1 MPEGGTELRMYI
13 VPWIFRIVLAVFLLG
28 AAGALMLTVMG
39 VDLGLFRPRD
49 GGCLRLTV
57 SPLY

>member
-28 AAGALMLTVMG
+28 AAGALMLTLMG
-39 VDLGLFRPRD
+39 VDLGLFRP
-49 GGCLRLTV
+49 
-57 SPLY
+57 